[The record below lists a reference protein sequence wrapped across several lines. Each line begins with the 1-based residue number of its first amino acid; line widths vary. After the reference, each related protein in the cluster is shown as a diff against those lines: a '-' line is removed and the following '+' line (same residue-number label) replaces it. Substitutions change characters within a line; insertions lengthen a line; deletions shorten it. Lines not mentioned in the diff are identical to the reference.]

1 MTENRLRDTR
11 HKTNT
16 DLQEAIAK
24 ARLLVVDDEPHM
36 CRSLKELL
44 DMHGFNCQIADGGE
58 EAILKVQQERFD
70 LILLDLNM
78 PGVDGHQVM
87 EYVKEYHLLTDVIV
101 VSGETTFDEAAWA
114 LHQGAHDFIR
124 KPYAAEEILHSVK
137 KCLRKRHLEQENLR
151 INRALGES
159 ERRHRFF
166 VNNSPDII
174 YMLNK
179 RGCFSFVNDRASQ
192 LLGYSKKELLG
203 MHYSEVVF
211 PDDIDR
217 ARLAFDAHRTGRH
230 AVQNVEF
237 RLVRKPDG
245 DGQGTAYGSRLL
257 TVELNAMGVYETTEV
272 YPGKRFVGTYGVI
285 RDISERKRA
294 EEIINHQLY
303 HDVLT
308 SLPNRALFWDRL
320 EVALCRAK
328 RNRHMLAVMFL
339 DLDGFKVVN
348 DSLGH
353 LTGDELLQAVAMRLR
368 SCMREG
374 DTLARA
380 GGDEFNLL
388 LPEIHGRENVAAI
401 AEKLIEALKCP
412 ITLGG
417 HDICVGLSVGI
428 ALYPDDGG
436 NMEALIRHADM
447 AMYHIKARGKNGYE
461 FFSDNMLCRV
471 SKHFSIESGL
481 RRALEDDQFTLLYQ
495 PQYAADSGEIIGV
508 EALIRWKHPHEGMI
522 SPADFIP
529 LAEETGLISD
539 IGDWVLRT
547 ACAEYGRW
555 RQAGMPNI
563 RMAVNLSAA
572 QLYRSDFVENVLAI
586 LQESGMPGEC
596 LELEITEN
604 MLMQDMEHMVLKLQ
618 QLASHGV
625 RVSVDDFGTGYSS
638 LGYLQTLPL
647 HTLKMDR
654 SFVSHIE
661 TVDQRHS
668 IVTAIVTMAKELGLN
683 IIAEGVETEVQLEY
697 LRSIGCPE
705 VQGFL
710 FARPMSSDHIQ
721 QLLASG
727 STQRMYC

>member
-1 MTENRLRDTR
+1 MTDNRFRDKR
-11 HKTNT
+11 QKTDDT
-16 DLQEAIAK
+16 LQEAYKK
-24 ARLLVVDDEPHM
+24 ANLLVVDDEPLM

-44 DMHGFNCQIADGGE
+44 ELNGFDCQMAIGGE
-58 EAILKVQQERFD
+58 EAILRVQQQQFD

-87 EYVKEYHLLTDVIV
+87 DYVKEYHLHTDVIV

-114 LHQGAHDFIR
+114 LHKGANDFIR
-124 KPYAAEEILHSVK
+124 KPYAAGELLHSVK
-137 KCLRKRHLEQENLR
+137 KCLRKRHLEQENQR
-151 INRALGES
+151 IQSCLAES

-174 YMLNK
+174 YMLDT
-179 RGCFSFVNDRASQ
+179 RGRFNFVNDRALQ
-192 LLGYSKKELLG
+192 LLGYSREELIGL
-203 MHYSEVVF
+203 HYSEIVYAEDV
-211 PDDIDR
+211 DK
-217 ARLAFDAHRTGRH
+217 ARLVFDAHRTGRR
-230 AVQNVEF
+230 AVQDVEL
-237 RLVRKPDG
+237 RLERKPKSDALG
-245 DGQGTAYGSRLL
+245 PAFGSRML
-257 TVELNAMGVYETTEV
+257 TVELNAMGAYESIEA

-328 RNRHMLAVMFL
+328 RNHQMLAVMFL

-368 SCMREG
+368 ACMREG

-388 LPEIHGRENVAAI
+388 LPEINCREDAAAI
-401 AEKLIEALKCP
+401 AEKLIDNLKHP

-417 HDICVGLSVGI
+417 HEICVGLSIGI
-428 ALYPDDGG
+428 ALYPDDGV
-436 NMEALIRHADM
+436 NMEVLIRHADM

-461 FFSDNMLCRV
+461 FFSDNMLARV

-481 RRALEDDQFTLLYQ
+481 RHALEDNQFALYYQ
-495 PQYAADSGEIIGV
+495 PQYAADSGRIVGV
-508 EALIRWKHPHEGMI
+508 EALIRWNHPQEGLI

-539 IGDWVLRT
+539 IGEWVLRE
-547 ACAEYGRW
+547 ACAEYSRW
-555 RQAGMPNI
+555 QQAGMPDI

-572 QLYRSDFVENVLAI
+572 QLYRADFVENVLAL
-586 LQESGMPGEC
+586 LQEHDMPGDC

-604 MLMQDMEHMVLKLQ
+604 MLMQDMEHMVQKLQ
-618 QLASHGV
+618 LLAKHGI

-638 LGYLQTLPL
+638 LGYLQALPL

-661 TVDQRHS
+661 AVDEQHS
-668 IVTAIVTMAKELGLN
+668 IVTAIVTMAKGLGLN

-710 FARPMSSDHIQ
+710 FAKPMSAENIQ
-721 QLLASG
+721 PLLVGGTA
-727 STQRMYC
+727 QRMYC